1 MGARALL
8 LEVSPKSFYTVTSIL
23 HCKGSNTMGRIKT
36 QMIKRLT
43 LQLVK
48 QHKQLFSTD
57 YVTNKKLVEQ
67 LLTNPSKKIRNT
79 VAGYVTRLM
88 QRKED

>member
-1 MGARALL
+1 
-8 LEVSPKSFYTVTSIL
+8 
-23 HCKGSNTMGRIKT
+23 MGRIKT

-57 YVTNKKLVEQ
+57 YVANKKLVEQ
-67 LLTNPSKKIRNT
+67 LLTGPSKKIRNT

-88 QRKED
+88 QRKEE

>member
-1 MGARALL
+1 
-8 LEVSPKSFYTVTSIL
+8 
-23 HCKGSNTMGRIKT
+23 MGRIKT

-48 QHKQLFSTD
+48 QHKQLFSAD
-57 YVTNKKLVEQ
+57 YAANKKIVER
-67 LLTNPSKKIRNT
+67 LLTTPTKKIRNT

-88 QRKED
+88 QRQEA

>member
-1 MGARALL
+1 
-8 LEVSPKSFYTVTSIL
+8 
-23 HCKGSNTMGRIKT
+23 MGRIKT

-48 QHKQLFSTD
+48 QHKPLFSTD
-57 YVTNKKLVEQ
+57 YATNKKLVER
-67 LLTNPSKKIRNT
+67 LLTGPTKKLRNT

>member
-1 MGARALL
+1 
-8 LEVSPKSFYTVTSIL
+8 
-23 HCKGSNTMGRIKT
+23 
-36 QMIKRLT
+36 MIKRLT

-57 YVTNKKLVEQ
+57 YASNKQLVQ
-67 LLTNPSKKIRNT
+67 RLLTEPSKKIRNT

>member
-1 MGARALL
+1 
-8 LEVSPKSFYTVTSIL
+8 
-23 HCKGSNTMGRIKT
+23 MGRIKT

-48 QHKQLFSTD
+48 QHKTLFSKD
-57 YVTNKKLVEQ
+57 YVANKKLVEQ
-67 LLTNPSKKIRNT
+67 LLTSPSKKIRNT

-88 QRKED
+88 QRQEE

>member
-1 MGARALL
+1 MT
-8 LEVSPKSFYTVTSIL
+8 SPKSFYRVKIIL
-23 HCKGSNTMGRIKT
+23 HCKGKKAMGRIKT
-36 QMIKRLT
+36 QMVKRLT

-48 QHKQLFSTD
+48 QHKPLFTTD
-57 YVTNKKLVEQ
+57 FVANKKLVER

-88 QRKED
+88 QRTED

>member
-1 MGARALL
+1 
-8 LEVSPKSFYTVTSIL
+8 
-23 HCKGSNTMGRIKT
+23 MGRIKT

-57 YVTNKKLVEQ
+57 YASNKQLVQ
-67 LLTNPSKKIRNT
+67 RLLTEPSKKIRNT